1 MQLEGHNQLAGLDG
15 RAFLDE
21 NLIDRAADAGDDVDF
36 HLHGLD
42 DRDNL
47 VFLDRVTRLDVE
59 LGDHAGDGR
68 ADLALV
74 VGVGQRDRT
83 HLGYGVLIGYSNLA
97 AHTVKEDVAA
107 HAHDVAI
114 GLAIAAVIL
123 DNLGVETPG
132 GDRAVGGIGRELF
145 DFTACCVEV
154 NRRQQLARTAGD
166 GLFALEH
173 DLLQI
178 FGEAPRGLTHHALEV
193 GDNRVGVGQR
203 AAALEDIFRGQTVLH
218 YEDRQVTDHL
228 GGRRNFDNIVQHVVD
243 RNIYVFDILELVNQA
258 KALNLRAQVGVLTAR
273 HLVAVDVGQGIADIG
288 FKLGVAL
295 AHIRPVIGQVLQ
307 LMRVKAGV
315 TRLTLQGGDDGV
327 HGRLAGGRGHGVD
340 RAVHDVHTGLG
351 SHQVGRNLVARG
363 VVRVQ
368 VDGEADLV
376 TSFLAA

>member
-1 MQLEGHNQLAGLDG
+1 MQLEGHNQLAGLDA

-21 NLIDRAADAGDDVDF
+21 NLIDRTADAGDDVDF

-47 VFLDRVTRLDVE
+47 VFLDRIARFDVQ

-107 HAHDVAI
+107 HAHDVAV

-132 GDRAVGGIGRELF
+132 DDRAVGGIGRELF

-154 NRRQQLARTAGD
+154 NRRQQLART
-166 GLFALEH
+166 
-173 DLLQI
+173 
-178 FGEAPRGLTHHALEV
+178 
-193 GDNRVGVGQR
+193 
-203 AAALEDIFRGQTVLH
+203 
-218 YEDRQVTDHL
+218 
-228 GGRRNFDNIVQHVVD
+228 VQHVVD

-258 KALNLRAQVGVLTAR
+258 KALNLRAQVSVLTAR

-295 AHIRPVIGQVLQ
+295 AHIRPVIGQV
-307 LMRVKAGV
+307 R
-315 TRLTLQGGDDGV
+315 
-327 HGRLAGGRGHGVD
+327 
-340 RAVHDVHTGLG
+340 
-351 SHQVGRNLVARG
+351 S
-363 VVRVQ
+363 
-368 VDGEADLV
+368 
-376 TSFLAA
+376 